1 MKLIDSYSYQWGV
14 IDCFNEMVRAGL
26 KKLL

>member
-1 MKLIDSYSYQWGV
+1 MKLIDSYSYQCGV
-14 IDCFNEMVRAGL
+14 IDCFNEMVQVGL